1 MRQQF
6 SGDWAPGPVAGRA
19 TLTGHSED
27 WSRRRTMTS
36 TWAKPITN
44 RDARQ
49 YVRAASRRIA
59 AYELR
64 YEVSTSQ
71 MREMVRSGA
80 YRETAEIAKWLQDAN
95 IVEHLSGLVGEKS
108 TAGSGS
114 TVTRPS
120 TKAHSNGTPSS

>member
-1 MRQQF
+1 
-6 SGDWAPGPVAGRA
+6 
-19 TLTGHSED
+19 
-27 WSRRRTMTS
+27 MT
-36 TWAKPITN
+36 TTKAKPIRN

-80 YRETAEIAKWLQDAN
+80 HRETAEIAKWLQDAN
-95 IVEHLSGLVGEKS
+95 IVEHLNDLVGEKN

-114 TVTRPS
+114 TATKPS
-120 TKAHSNGTPSS
+120 TRARSNGTASS